1 MIALRGHHMF
11 CTTLFSGSGY
21 DRAFAENMRELI
33 ENMQKGEEVQLV
45 EGHDSICRCCPNR
58 EPEGCALGTGD
69 VSRRDA
75 AALEVTGM
83 VPGQVLDWRG
93 LKERLEM
100 VSEMDFQHVCGDCR
114 WQREGLCSYPLLR
127 ERVRP

>member
-33 ENMQKGEEVQLV
+33 ENMQKGEEVQLA
-45 EGHDSICRCCPNR
+45 
-58 EPEGCALGTGD
+58 EGCALGTGD

-100 VSEMDFQHVCGDCR
+100 VSERDFQHVCGDCR